1 MLIGSRTF
9 VPRTAAKVTVKKADG
24 TEVSLENSTKSTPA
38 PSTPVISPP
47 QSSVLRQGNPGTP
60 NQRPMGIRME
70 TEDQHKSWLA
80 EQSKMTG

>member
-1 MLIGSRTF
+1 M
-9 VPRTAAKVTVKKADG
+9 TVKKADG
-24 TEVSLENSTKSTPA
+24 TEVSFENLTKSTPV

-47 QSSVLRQGNPGTP
+47 QSSVLIRQGNPGTP
-60 NQRPMGIRME
+60 NQRPMDIRME